1 MFFLKDVAGICK
13 LWEKNKVVGALLHPS
28 IKYMYVYVCKVVGA
42 SVSSHLSS
50 LVFNRSSVSSKHR
63 GAIIHIVAMTWYPPH
78 NGYYTLTII
87 QSYHTV
93 MIYSVAITE

>member
-1 MFFLKDVAGICK
+1 MVIVFRGYLTYGYEVIFFLHRELCLRWYKKAK
-13 LWEKNKVVGALLHPS
+13 RKNKVVGALLHPS

-63 GAIIHIVAMTWYPPH
+63 GAII
-78 NGYYTLTII
+78 
-87 QSYHTV
+87 Q
-93 MIYSVAITE
+93 